1 MCMLYVFYSSYFTL
15 IYVIFSN
22 DFNLALNATWHQR
35 LLVKI
40 ATDKLHLSSSDDR
53 IILILP
59 LVWVYPVLYVDI
71 VDIVCR

>member
-1 MCMLYVFYSSYFTL
+1 MCLYVICFYSSYFTL

-22 DFNLALNATWHQR
+22 DFNLALKATRHRR

-59 LVWVYPVLYVDI
+59 LV
-71 VDIVCR
+71 